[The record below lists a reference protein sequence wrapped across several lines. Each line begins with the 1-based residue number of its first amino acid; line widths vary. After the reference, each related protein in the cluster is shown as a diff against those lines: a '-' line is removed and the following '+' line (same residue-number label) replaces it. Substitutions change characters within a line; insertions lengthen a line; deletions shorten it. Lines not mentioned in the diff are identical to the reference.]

1 MINDEGRKKQ
11 DPDAGLF
18 SRIFKRSFNR
28 VAKIKPEARPHHLPQ
43 PLDSPE
49 GKNQSFSKV
58 DLKFDKGKRMQNN
71 FTMNSENTLIT
82 S

>member
-1 MINDEGRKKQ
+1 MINDEERKKQ

-28 VAKIKPEARPHHLPQ
+28 VTKIKPEARPDHLAK

-49 GKNQSFSKV
+49 GNSS
-58 DLKFDKGKRMQNN
+58 NN
-71 FTMNSENTLIT
+71 LGF
-82 S
+82 